1 MAPVAMARLQPSL
14 LRSAGMELG
23 KFMEPALSG
32 AHGAWLETCC
42 EILHKGNSW
51 DFHELQIMGV

>member
-1 MAPVAMARLQPSL
+1 
-14 LRSAGMELG
+14 MELG